1 MFTEIEKNQ
10 IRKRLSAIPDLGH
23 RDTNQR
29 GSLEKLFDE
38 ICAMEDTSART
49 KKEKAFQKQLIDLE
63 GYVSYLQGRMKI

>member
-29 GSLEKLFDE
+29 GSLRKQFDE
-38 ICAMEDTSART
+38 ICAMEDTIART
-49 KKEKAFQKQLIDLE
+49 AKKIPLKNGLVDLE
-63 GYVSYLQGRMKI
+63 MPM